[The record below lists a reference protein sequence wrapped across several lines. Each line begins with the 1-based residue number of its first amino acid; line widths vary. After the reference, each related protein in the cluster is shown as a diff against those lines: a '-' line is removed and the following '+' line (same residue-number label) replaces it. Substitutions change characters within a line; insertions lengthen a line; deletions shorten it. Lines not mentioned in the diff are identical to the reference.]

1 MGVGCGGGGHW
12 VPPAY
17 ARAHVIWGSRSGRG
31 VGVGC
36 GGGDTASDA
45 EATTG
50 ERPATGE
57 TTVTLGTLIEQRI
70 YCACACLT
78 LTPAPLLTFEGQYLK
93 A

>member
-1 MGVGCGGGGHW
+1 MWGYGV
-12 VPPAY
+12 
-17 ARAHVIWGSRSGRG
+17 
-31 VGVGC
+31 

-57 TTVTLGTLIEQRI
+57 STVTLGTLIEQRI
-70 YCACACLT
+70 LCVCVFDFDSCSS
-78 LTPAPLLTFEGQYLK
+78 FEGQYLK

>member
-1 MGVGCGGGGHW
+1 M
-12 VPPAY
+12 
-17 ARAHVIWGSRSGRG
+17 
-31 VGVGC
+31 

-57 TTVTLGTLIEQRI
+57 STVTLGTLIEKRI
-70 YCACACLT
+70 LCVCVFDFDSCSS
-78 LTPAPLLTFEGQYLK
+78 FEGQYLK